1 MLLQLPP
8 KNSKRKVPI
17 PDFLCDELNEFIST
31 RYIIEP
37 DERLFPVT
45 KSYLSHEMV
54 RGCKNTGVKKIRIHD
69 IRHSHASLLINQ
81 GSDALILS
89 DRLGHEKVSTTLNN
103 TPIYFHINN
112 KSLWTIWSKCYI
124 NTRTTKWKSI
134 TWSSKSS
141 IWSSTINRKKTSAK
155 IIQMPPRRII

>member
-1 MLLQLPP
+1 MQSSDIRRRLLGKDVITTPPP

-69 IRHSHASLLINQ
+69 IRHSQAWRTVLLDSVLQ
-81 GSDALILS
+81 LS
-89 DRLGHEKVSTTLNN
+89 V
-103 TPIYFHINN
+103 P
-112 KSLWTIWSKCYI
+112 
-124 NTRTTKWKSI
+124 
-134 TWSSKSS
+134 
-141 IWSSTINRKKTSAK
+141 SATAEYG
-155 IIQMPPRRII
+155 